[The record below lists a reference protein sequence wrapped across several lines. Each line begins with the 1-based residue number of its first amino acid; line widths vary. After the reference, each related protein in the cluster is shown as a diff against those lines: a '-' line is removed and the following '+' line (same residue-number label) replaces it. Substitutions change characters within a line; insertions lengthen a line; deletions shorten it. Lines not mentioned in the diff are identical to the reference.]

1 MWDIFLILLNLYVNE
16 LRSKGDVTYIFP
28 LAFVI
33 NEELFNIFFNLAFLS
48 TNPTRNF
55 MSKFKELNREGSQP
69 TDDLN
74 L

>member
-1 MWDIFLILLNLYVNE
+1 MNWEVKEMLL
-16 LRSKGDVTYIFP
+16 TFFP
-28 LAFVI
+28 LAFLI

-74 L
+74 LKRIKL